1 MRPQSPSQTVG
12 PFFAFALVREGG
24 NVLVNEETQGEHIL
38 LRGQVL
44 DGDAQPV
51 DDALVE
57 IWQADAQGRF
67 RHPADPNYALADP
80 HFRGFGRSGTASGG
94 FWFRTVKPGPV
105 PPSPVPCI
113 AVRVFARGMLIHAVS
128 RLYFS
133 DHDNTQDPLFASLDP
148 ERRETLVAERQLTPA
163 GVVYRWDIRLQGPR
177 ETVFFD
183 L

>member
-12 PFFAFALVREGG
+12 PFFSFALVHEGG
-24 NVLVNEETQGEHIL
+24 NILVDEQTLGERITL
-38 LRGQVL
+38 KGRVL
-44 DGDAQPV
+44 DGDGVPV

-57 IWQADAQGRF
+57 IWQADAHGHF
-67 RHPADPNYALADP
+67 CHPADPHHAQADP
-80 HFRGFGRSGTASGG
+80 HFRGFGRSATVGEG

-105 PPSPVPCI
+105 PPSPVPYI
-113 AVRVFARGMLIHAVS
+113 NVRVFARGMLIHAVT

-133 DHDNTQDPLFASLDP
+133 DYDNTQDPTFGALDP
-148 ERRETLVAERQLTPA
+148 ARRSTLVAQRCETPD
-163 GVVYRWDIRLQGPR
+163 GVVYRWDIRLQGEG

>member
-12 PFFAFALVREGG
+12 PFFAFGLVREGG
-24 NVLVNEETQGEHIL
+24 NVLVDEQTKGEHIL

-44 DGDAQPV
+44 DGDGVPV

-67 RHPADPNYALADP
+67 RHPADPSYALADP
-80 HFRGFGRSGTASGG
+80 HFRGFGRSDTAGGG
-94 FWFRTVKPGPV
+94 FWFRTIKPGPV
-105 PPSPVPCI
+105 PPSPVPSI
-113 AVRVFARGMLIHAVS
+113 AVRVFARGMLVHAVS
-128 RLYFS
+128 RIYFS

-148 ERRETLVAERQLTPA
+148 VRRQTLVAERQVTPA
-163 GVVYRWDIRLQGPR
+163 GVVYRWDIRLQGEG
-177 ETVFFD
+177 ETIFFD

>member
-24 NVLVNEETQGEHIL
+24 NVLVNEQTLGERITL
-38 LRGQVL
+38 KGRVL
-44 DGDAQPV
+44 DGEGVPV

-67 RHPADPNYALADP
+67 RHPADPQHTQADP
-80 HFRGFGRSGTASGG
+80 HFRGFGRSGTVGEG
-94 FWFRTVKPGPV
+94 FWFRTVKPGPT
-105 PPSPVPCI
+105 PPSPVPYI
-113 AVRVFARGMLIHAVS
+113 NVRVFARGMLIHAVT

-133 DHDNTQDPLFASLDP
+133 DFDNTQDPTFAALPP
-148 ERRETLVAERQLTPA
+148 ERRSTLVAQRCETPD
-163 GVVYRWDIRLQGPR
+163 GPVYRWDIRLQGEG